1 MTDATANCMQFF
13 PSWEPF
19 FKSKAPEERAET
31 FKNALPAVETL
42 EGALE
47 ECSNGGPF
55 FGGDSVGYV
64 DVALGGYLGW
74 IKAVDEVAGTC
85 LLDGARFPRL
95 AAWAESFAA
104 ADAVRG
110 ASPAVQDIVAFYKK
124 MQAGAS
130 H

>member
-1 MTDATANCMQFF
+1 MEA
-13 PSWEPF
+13 
-19 FKSKAPEERAET
+19 
-31 FKNALPAVETL
+31 L

-47 ECSNGGPF
+47 ECSNGKPF
-55 FGGDSVGYV
+55 FGGDGVGYV
-64 DVALGGYLGW
+64 DVVLGGYLGW
-74 IKAVDEVAGTC
+74 IQAVDEVAGTS

-110 ASPAVQDIVAFYKK
+110 VSPAVQDIVAFYKK